1 MIATI
6 LEVLGLL
13 GIAVGAGLVF
23 FPAGVIVFGVGL
35 LLFGLALDRS
45 K

>member
-1 MIATI
+1 MIATVLQI
-6 LEVLGLL
+6 LGLL

-35 LLFGLALDRS
+35 LISGLALERS
-45 K
+45 R